1 MANDEM
7 FTFYKNALQGTLTKP
22 LCNEYRN
29 EWRSCGDDKE
39 RLVRLVM
46 RQQSIPYF
54 MAHCHDGKGL
64 GKEYLMRTFR
74 EYINGKM
81 EISDADG
88 VDGYAYGLY
97 VGYKGCFVARE
108 DVLALMWCDDTTVRI
123 DTAKCPVLYIGCD
136 SDVRIVCE
144 GYNSP
149 RIYVFDE
156 SKVTFDDMDESC
168 NAVVYKYS
176 DGCEVKKGKYCIG
189 KDNIRTFKKEL
200 RL

>member
-22 LCNEYRN
+22 LCDEYRN

-74 EYINGKM
+74 NYINGKM

-88 VDGYAYGLY
+88 GDGRGRHLDA
-97 VGYKGCFVARE
+97 
-108 DVLALMWCDDTTVRI
+108 
-123 DTAKCPVLYIGCD
+123 
-136 SDVRIVCE
+136 E
-144 GYNSP
+144 GEEHLRAGGDP
-149 RIYVFDE
+149 
-156 SKVTFDDMDESC
+156 
-168 NAVVYKYS
+168 
-176 DGCEVKKGKYCIG
+176 
-189 KDNIRTFKKEL
+189 EL
-200 RL
+200 ERGDRQRQAACASATR